1 MYSALRKVL
10 AQNGISIYRLGKIT
24 GIWSQDLYNALNGK
38 RELHP
43 GWKKRIA
50 EALNIDVESLFN
62 EEGKDISDGTN

>member
-1 MYSALRKVL
+1 MYSTLKKVL
-10 AQNGISIYRLGKIT
+10 AQKGISIYRLGKIT

-50 EALNIDVESLFN
+50 EALNTDVESLFI